1 MHRSKGENSM
11 KNRWKV
17 SPVVILCLTGVLL
30 QGCGGTPLIIPPS
43 RGEGERL
50 KQISYM
56 KYATALEHVVFRYV
70 PSLRAG
76 KSTNLRV
83 GVEKF
88 ADKRPEKDRLTTRNI
103 ADVDEKV
110 TGRLLEDFQAWQ
122 IFSAIDFPLQ
132 KDKDDL
138 IMSGEIRRFY
148 WKFSESPIKFIPLI
162 NLLILFGIP
171 MYYVDGIIELQVRLV
186 SFKTGEIV
194 AEYDKRSAK
203 KITLNLYTRDN
214 IDDPGV
220 ELGEAFSDV
229 SEQIKEAIVS
239 DIKEGRLKMPQ

>member
-1 MHRSKGENSM
+1 MHRSKGGNSM
-11 KNRWKV
+11 KNRWKL
-17 SPVVILCLTGVLL
+17 SVVAILYLTGVLL
-30 QGCGGTPLIIPPS
+30 QGCTPLIIPPS
-43 RGEGERL
+43 RGELERE
-50 KQISYM
+50 KRFSYM
-56 KYATALEHVVFRYV
+56 KYAIALERWVFRYD

-76 KSTNLRV
+76 KSIGLRL

-138 IMSGEIRRFY
+138 IMSGEIKRFY
-148 WKFSESPIKFIPLI
+148 WKFSESPIKFIPPI

-203 KITLNLYTRDN
+203 RETYNLYTRDN
-214 IDDPGV
+214 MDYPGV
-220 ELGEAFSDV
+220 ELAEALRDV

-239 DIKEGRLKMPQ
+239 DIKEGRLRMPQ